1 MSRAVVKRN
10 ERFARERAR
19 IIPSVSRVRAAL
31 IVFAVATCAALYFA
45 AQAHWHPYLKAPIP
59 HALAVNFTYYWLW
72 GLATPLVFAAGRRF
86 RFEPGSWT
94 RSIAAHL
101 AISISVTA
109 AQFFAAEG
117 ILRMIGKRSEMT
129 FWPQVKFSFLANFQ
143 SALPTYFLILFAWLA
158 FDYYAKFRDR
168 EVRTAQLAAQLSAAQ
183 LQALRMQL
191 KPHFLFNTLNSISS
205 LMYTDVE
212 AADEMVV
219 KLSEFLR
226 LTTDRELEQEVPLGQ
241 ELEFVRRYLEIE
253 KVRFEER
260 LHVSFDV
267 GAEASA
273 ARVPALVL
281 QPLIENAIHHGIGSR
296 PVGGSIAI
304 SANREADELHI
315 RVADDGVGSGEPRE
329 RVGLA
334 NTRARVEQFFGRLTF
349 ASAPEGGAVVDIV
362 IPFRQ

>member
-1 MSRAVVKRN
+1 MSRA
-10 ERFARERAR
+10 RATL
-19 IIPSVSRVRAAL
+19 II
-31 IVFAVATCAALYFA
+31 FAVATFAALYFA
-45 AQAHWHPYLKAPIP
+45 AQAHWHPYLKSPIP

-72 GLATPLVFAAGRRF
+72 GLVTPLVIAAAKRF

-94 RSIAAHL
+94 RSIAAHVVISMGITALQFVL
-101 AISISVTA
+101 AESVLKA
-109 AQFFAAEG
+109 
-117 ILRMIGKRSEMT
+117 IGKRKEMDL
-129 FWPQVKFSFLANFQ
+129 WAQVKFSFLANFQ
-143 SALPTYFLILFAWLA
+143 SALPTYFLILFAYLA
-158 FDYYAKFRDR
+158 FDYYRKFRDR

-183 LQALRMQL
+183 LQALKMQL

-212 AADEMVV
+212 AADEMLV

-253 KVRFEER
+253 KVRFEKR

-296 PVGGSIAI
+296 AEGGSIAI
-304 SANREADELHI
+304 SASRENDDLHI